1 MQRFQPDEADPV
13 VRLEIGTDVGGF
25 GVWTLSPQREN
36 VTISPDTALPFP
48 VAATAS
54 TGSRFPLVA
63 MKRDVLACPVDPVP
77 ETLMVDCPFTV
88 FCLRCEMDPAGVTS
102 CKAEESINPEVTD
115 VKPRSVGGIE
125 IH

>member
-1 MQRFQPDEADPV
+1 MQRCQPDEADPV
-13 VRLEIGTDVGGF
+13 VRPEIGTDVGGF

-36 VTISPDTALPFP
+36 VTISPDTAVPFP

-54 TGSRFPLVA
+54 TGSRVPLVA
-63 MKRDVLACPVDPVP
+63 MKRDVLAYPVDPVP

-88 FCLRCEMDPAGVTS
+88 FCLPCKMDPAGVTP
-102 CKAEESINPEVTD
+102 CKAEESVNPEMTD